1 MIKDEAMLNL
11 VQLLKFAVQQGAS
24 DLHIAYGTAPVV
36 RIDGRIVRVKLPP
49 LSKEEARS
57 LCFSVLNDQ
66 QKSKFEERM
75 ELDFSFEVRDL
86 ARFRANYF
94 MQKGAVSGVFRRIP
108 VEIPSFD
115 SLGLPPGAEKF
126 SRLPHGLVLV
136 TGPTGSGKSTTLAA
150 MIDKINTE
158 SYGHIISLE
167 DPIEFVH
174 EHKNCLINQ
183 REVGTDTLN
192 FHDALKYLLRQDP
205 DYCLIGELRD
215 LETVESSLKLAETGH
230 LVFGTLHTNS
240 AVQTISRIVSMFSGE
255 QQTRVRV
262 QLSFVLQGVL
272 SQRLVP
278 RKGGGR
284 VVVSELLMLTSGIR
298 NLIREGKLHQVES
311 MMQIGQDKTGMV
323 TMNQSLA
330 TLLQADLITLES
342 AFSTSP
348 DPEQLSSMLK
358 KLGAA

>member
-1 MIKDEAMLNL
+1 MLTL

-24 DLHIAYGTAPVV
+24 DLHIVFGSAPVV
-36 RIDGRIVRVKLPP
+36 RIDGRVVRVKLPP
-49 LSKEEARS
+49 LTKEQCRS
-57 LCFSVLNDQ
+57 LCYSVLNDQ
-66 QKSKFEERM
+66 QRSKFEERK
-75 ELDFSFEVRDL
+75 ELDFSFEVKGL

-94 MQKGAVSGVFRRIP
+94 VQKGAVSGVFRRIP
-108 VEIPSFD
+108 VDVPKFE
-115 SLGLPPGAEKF
+115 SLGLPPAAEKF
-126 SRLPHGLVLV
+126 SRLPNGLVLV

-150 MIDKINTE
+150 LIDKINTE
-158 SYGHIISLE
+158 SHGHIISLE

-174 EHKNCLINQ
+174 EHKNCIVNQ
-183 REVGTDTLN
+183 REIGSDTLN

-205 DYCLIGELRD
+205 DYCLVGELRD
-215 LETVESSLKLAETGH
+215 LETVEASLKLAETGH

-240 AVQTISRIVSMFSGE
+240 AVQTISRIVSIFGGE

-272 SQRLVP
+272 SQRLIP

-284 VVVSELLMLTSGIR
+284 VVASELLILTPGIR

-323 TMNQSLA
+323 TMNQSLT
-330 TLLQADLITLES
+330 TLLQAGLITLDS

-348 DPEQLSSMLK
+348 DPEQLSSMLR